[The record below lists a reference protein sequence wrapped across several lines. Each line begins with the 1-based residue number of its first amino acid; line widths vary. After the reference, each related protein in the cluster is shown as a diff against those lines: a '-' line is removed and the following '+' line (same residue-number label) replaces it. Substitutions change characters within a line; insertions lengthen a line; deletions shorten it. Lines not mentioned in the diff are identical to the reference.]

1 MANWTSAVDPLQ
13 PSRQQPTDAHRGPTY
28 PRETLPADRWK
39 PGTANRTDAETH
51 IGREAPTAARE
62 AHTAAREAH
71 VATQMT
77 ITDTAPIHDKTAR
90 PTTGHHTLTGGTTG
104 RTTETRPTN
113 NRHLAIREAMT
124 TEVPTRGYTTAAL
137 FSMGS
142 GTIAI
147 PAGPG
152 REDPP
157 TPKRRQATMSRLD
170 QKR

>member
-28 PRETLPADRWK
+28 PRETLPADRWQ

-51 IGREAPTAARE
+51 IGREAPAAVREAPTAARK
-62 AHTAAREAH
+62 AR

-77 ITDTAPIHDKTAR
+77 ITDTAPIHDKT
-90 PTTGHHTLTGGTTG
+90 
-104 RTTETRPTN
+104 
-113 NRHLAIREAMT
+113 HLAIGEAMT

-157 TPKRRQATMSRLD
+157 HPRDRKRQRAD
-170 QKR
+170 